1 MRKALLE
8 ATSEMPTISQLG
20 EEAYGLQ
27 TELGEVWIASDA
39 DVGIIANH
47 LARYITDAL
56 KDEKSDY
63 PFSMYLIGLKKSWI
77 FEQPFEIFPIET
89 NHLIEEIIPE
99 ENQDVIKEVID
110 FIAPL
115 LEKRND

>member
-1 MRKALLE
+1 
-8 ATSEMPTISQLG
+8 SQLG

-99 ENQDVIKEVID
+99 ENQ
-110 FIAPL
+110 
-115 LEKRND
+115 